1 MTTRTT
7 TTGHHQSAIVLHGSC
22 LCKAVKFEI
31 KIPKGVDRPIKLY
44 QCHCVLCQKQSGS
57 TSNTA
62 TIIREENLTWKTKD
76 NNNSISKWVKPSG
89 FTSHFCN
96 TCGCPTP
103 NNLRN
108 LPYYWIPMGLIDG
121 ETDDKSSFLKQ
132 HKQPKIVTHICV
144 NSKASWDKFQAE
156 IVESSSKR
164 DNEQVEAYDEMPPS
178 IDDFINSIIP

>member
-1 MTTRTT
+1 M
-7 TTGHHQSAIVLHGSC
+7 C
-22 LCKAVKFEI
+22 
-31 KIPKGVDRPIKLY
+31 
-44 QCHCVLCQKQSGS
+44 S

-62 TIIREENLTWKTKD
+62 TIVPEENLTWTTQD
-76 NNNSISKWVKPSG
+76 SNINISKWAKPSG
-89 FTSHFCN
+89 FTSHFCT

-103 NNLRN
+103 NKLRN
-108 LPYYWIPMGLIDG
+108 LPYYWIPMGLIDI
-121 ETDDKSSFLKQ
+121 ETDDESSFLKQ
-132 HKQPKIVTHICV
+132 QKQPKIVTHICV